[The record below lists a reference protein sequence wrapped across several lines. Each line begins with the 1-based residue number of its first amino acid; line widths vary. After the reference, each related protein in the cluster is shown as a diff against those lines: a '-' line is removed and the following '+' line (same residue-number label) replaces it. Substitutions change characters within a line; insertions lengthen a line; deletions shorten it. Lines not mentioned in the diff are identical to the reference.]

1 MAKEENKWCEITGR
15 LDFRNPNALFL
26 DLTCGIWML
35 YLSSKYLGFFECV
48 QKPCD
53 SDTMEKDKE
62 IPQNGRNESVC
73 KTMLLSEQE
82 AVLKEFWLILDFW
95 NIYFVQPPFTS
106 QYWVDWFLALW
117 AESRALDLA
126 FKVFYWR
133 HVVKM
138 KVSVI
143 EESREPIWWA
153 PDWNGFSCYQRP
165 SSTATRYTL
174 TYTVMYTKV
183 NTKTWNT
190 KLYNSKATHTTP

>member
-1 MAKEENKWCEITGR
+1 
-15 LDFRNPNALFL
+15 
-26 DLTCGIWML
+26 
-35 YLSSKYLGFFECV
+35 
-48 QKPCD
+48 
-53 SDTMEKDKE
+53 MEKDKE

-82 AVLKEFWLILDFW
+82 AVLKKFWLILEFW

-165 SSTATRYTL
+165 SSTTTRYTL
-174 TYTVMYTKV
+174 TYTVMYTKAYK
-183 NTKTWNT
+183 NLQYQTLSFQGFTHKTIT
-190 KLYNSKATHTTP
+190 YHTSQKIWYCLAAWSIFPC